1 MVKYKYKNETVLKE
15 FVGKFLSALAK
26 RKGKSVAKILAK
38 DPTIKKML
46 KNFEIP
52 ENLVREE
59 QSQEVEM
66 SVLRL
71 FRIFEFHHFRFRDH
85 TIYKV

>member
-46 KNFEIP
+46 KKSNDIEKDLYQHMEKRRKEDP
-52 ENLVREE
+52 ELDAALTA
-59 QSQEVEM
+59 M
-66 SVLRL
+66 SV
-71 FRIFEFHHFRFRDH
+71 
-85 TIYKV
+85 

>member
-46 KNFEIP
+46 KKSNDIEKDLYQHMKDLRKEDP
-52 ENLVREE
+52 ELDAALTA
-59 QSQEVEM
+59 M
-66 SVLRL
+66 SV
-71 FRIFEFHHFRFRDH
+71 
-85 TIYKV
+85 

>member
-38 DPTIKKML
+38 DPAIKRML
-46 KNFEIP
+46 KKSNDIEKDLYQHMKDLRKEDP
-52 ENLVREE
+52 ELDAALTA
-59 QSQEVEM
+59 M
-66 SVLRL
+66 SV
-71 FRIFEFHHFRFRDH
+71 
-85 TIYKV
+85 

>member
-46 KNFEIP
+46 KKSNDIEKDLYQHMENRRKEDP
-52 ENLVREE
+52 ELDAALTA
-59 QSQEVEM
+59 M
-66 SVLRL
+66 SV
-71 FRIFEFHHFRFRDH
+71 
-85 TIYKV
+85 